1 MEIQNVEQLLEKIS
15 EQVKSM
21 VKTETVIGDEFKLG
35 EYTCKPVVRVGLGYG
50 SGSGKGTSDS
60 KFKKHNSGHGDGV
73 GAGAGLGILPVGFLA
88 TKGDEIKFIP
98 AGSKNGL
105 NTLFEKIPDI
115 VEKFADS
122 ETKKEESK

>member
-21 VKTETVIGDEFKLG
+21 IKTETVIGDEFTLG
-35 EYTCKPVVRVGLGYG
+35 EYTCKPVVRVGVGFG
-50 SGSGKGTSDS
+50 SGSGKGTSNS
-60 KFKKHNSGHGDGV
+60 KFKKNSCEHGDGAA
-73 GAGAGLGILPVGFLA
+73 AGAGLGVFPVGFLA

-98 AGSKNGL
+98 AGNKHGL

-122 ETKKEESK
+122 NEKKEENK